1 MAAHRAITGAG
12 YRVSQGGVSI
22 SPVMQ
27 GGIAY
32 LPIVFHQALELLTEV
47 GWHPLRVVLA
57 GIPHIVPGEAASG
70 KTKYEELYRTKLK
83 LDKEIEEVKGLYEAS
98 GKALAG
104 KQLELDRAE
113 AHLQTQQE
121 HNQTKLVVWI
131 QTPHSGIPGP
141 PGACG
146 GVNSA
151 VPKLRQAQ
159 NRPGPSRK
167 GTRER
172 QP

>member
-1 MAAHRAITGAG
+1 MK
-12 YRVSQGGVSI
+12 
-22 SPVMQ
+22 
-27 GGIAY
+27 
-32 LPIVFHQALELLTEV
+32 
-47 GWHPLRVVLA
+47 LR
-57 GIPHIVPGEAASG
+57 G

-113 AHLQTQQE
+113 AHAPPDPAGAQPDQAG
-121 HNQTKLVVWI
+121 VWI

-159 NRPGPSRK
+159 NRPGPSRR
-167 GTRER
+167 GTRAR

>member
-32 LPIVFHQALELLTEV
+32 LPIVFQQALELQTEV
-47 GWHPLRVVLA
+47 GWHPVRVVLA
-57 GIPHIVPGEAASG
+57 GIPGYPTSCRVRG

-121 HNQTKLVVWI
+121 HNQTKL
-131 QTPHSGIPGP
+131 
-141 PGACG
+141 
-146 GVNSA
+146 
-151 VPKLRQAQ
+151 
-159 NRPGPSRK
+159 
-167 GTRER
+167 
-172 QP
+172 